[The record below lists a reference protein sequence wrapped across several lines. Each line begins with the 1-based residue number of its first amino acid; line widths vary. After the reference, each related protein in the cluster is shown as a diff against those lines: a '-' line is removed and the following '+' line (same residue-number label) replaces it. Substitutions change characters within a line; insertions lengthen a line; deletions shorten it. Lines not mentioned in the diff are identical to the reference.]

1 MFTGYI
7 FQQHNGI
14 AKVQP
19 CAPKQSP
26 KAKPHLTN
34 SNFETLDIWLLSLE
48 WICSWVVLKQYH
60 VDILVSSGLWEGSM
74 TGTDGEHTFM
84 KTVLIQTITSERG
97 KSIWTPVLPQSPPAS
112 PLLLRASM
120 LSSYP
125 SPSFYN
131 NTWDNL
137 GRAVSM
143 RRALM
148 KSTSLSVSEWK
159 NNGGTEIIPLHS
171 ALGFHTFL
179 IKVSLAA

>member
-19 CAPKQSP
+19 CTPKQSL

-34 SNFETLDIWLLSLE
+34 SNFETWDIWLLTLD
-48 WICSWVVLKQYH
+48 WIYSRVVLKQ
-60 VDILVSSGLWEGSM
+60 LVSSGLWKGSM

-97 KSIWTPVLPQSPPAS
+97 ISIWTPVLPQFSPAS

-125 SPSFYN
+125 PPSFYN

-137 GRAVSM
+137 GQAVSM

-148 KSTSLSVSEWK
+148 KSTSLSVSQWK
-159 NNGGTEIIPLHS
+159 NNGKTEIIPLHS